1 MVVYICQ
8 FLIGIVANISVIV
21 VLAISPQKSTSTYHV
36 LHLGWFKLIIKSR
49 IYRYTKTVTL
59 LSVLEQI
66 NLYWTSKAVA
76 DSLLLFTLPFNA
88 DSRLVLLAFI
98 PTDASKTSSFLISR
112 IHNRQWRFGSFLCK
126 ANESMKMIN
135 FFHSI
140 LMIGIAQNY
149 GHFMTIPIGLS
160 GITQMASRFR
170 I

>member
-1 MVVYICQ
+1 MVQINNKVKDFIGTQYI
-8 FLIGIVANISVIV
+8 
-21 VLAISPQKSTSTYHV
+21 
-36 LHLGWFKLIIKSR
+36 
-49 IYRYTKTVTL
+49 